1 MCSMSCSNVSYIF
14 VWQPTR
20 VYSYWLSE
28 TRLLIYFQV
37 HIDCMWETCKF
48 VKTFERLL
56 LCICDKIF
64 DVCLH
69 EVPRY
74 YDKEVKFVI
83 LLNIYMWH
91 LDTMTVFSFPKHVI
105 LKRYDCTPFM
115 EFNKVRFYTQTKSH
129 NHRNLRALTNHSK
142 AVLWEIKI

>member
-1 MCSMSCSNVSYIF
+1 MLCSIVSYIV

-28 TRLLIYFQV
+28 TRLLILFQV
-37 HIDCMWETCKF
+37 HIDRMWETCKF

-83 LLNIYMWH
+83 LLNMWH

-105 LKRYDCTPFM
+105 LERYNCTPFM
-115 EFNKVRFYTQTKSH
+115 VFYKGCSYTQTKSH
-129 NHRNLRALTNHSK
+129 NHRNLRALTNHPK
-142 AVLWEIKI
+142 AVLWEIKL